1 MLKPVHVNVRFVCT
15 QHIPGTRFVCVRSVY
30 DRYINIYYN
39 PYSIALFVEVRRA
52 IKERQVGV
60 EAQYL
65 SL

>member
-1 MLKPVHVNVRFVCT
+1 METLRR
-15 QHIPGTRFVCVRSVY
+15 GTFFWLQYVLN
-30 DRYINIYYN
+30 DRHINIYYN